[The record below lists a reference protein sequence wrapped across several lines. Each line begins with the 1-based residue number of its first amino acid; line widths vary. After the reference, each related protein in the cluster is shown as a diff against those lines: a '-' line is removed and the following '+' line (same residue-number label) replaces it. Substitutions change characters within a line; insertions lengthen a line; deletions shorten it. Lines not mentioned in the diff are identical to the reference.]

1 MKALSTT
8 LFIAGSLIAVSVS
21 SADIYKS
28 VDENGNVSF
37 GQTKVDGA
45 EKVEIPEPNI
55 SESQTAFEQSEGSR
69 TETGQNQSE
78 TVIYESLNIVSP
90 EHDKITEGRTGA
102 VQVTF
107 LPTPG
112 LAATDKLIIT
122 VNGEDVSKG
131 ANTTLALE
139 ELTRGAHSVT
149 GRILGV
155 NNEVKI
161 QSNVVTFH
169 VQRPSVLKNPSLALD
184 GNN

>member
-1 MKALSTT
+1 VKALSTT
-8 LFIAGSLIAVSVS
+8 IIIAGSLMAVSIA

-37 GQTKVDGA
+37 GETKVDGA
-45 EKVEIPEPNI
+45 EKVEISEPNI
-55 SESQTAFEQSEGSR
+55 SDSQTAFQQSKGKP
-69 TETGQNQSE
+69 TETAQNQSE
-78 TVIYESLNIVSP
+78 TVTYESLKIVSP

-107 LPTPG
+107 LSTPG
-112 LAATDKLIIT
+112 LAATDKLVIT
-122 VNGEDVSKG
+122 VNGEDVAKG
-131 ANTTLALE
+131 ASTTLTLE

-149 GRILGV
+149 GRILDA

-161 QSNVVTFH
+161 KSNVVTFH